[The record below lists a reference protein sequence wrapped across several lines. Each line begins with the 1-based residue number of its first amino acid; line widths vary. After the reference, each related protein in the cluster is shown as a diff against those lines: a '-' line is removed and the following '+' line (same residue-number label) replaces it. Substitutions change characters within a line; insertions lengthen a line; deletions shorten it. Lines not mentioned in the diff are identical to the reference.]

1 MKLRLAPYDLL
12 TKKVN
17 AFNFNKLDAEQI
29 EKEIIDIMLKHD
41 GLGLA
46 ANQVGL
52 DARVFAIH
60 NKEAEPFA
68 VFNPQ
73 IIESSNDKI
82 LREEGC
88 LSYPD
93 LWMKVKRPEHIV
105 VKFTNSQGKTIQE
118 AYNGLLSRVFQHE
131 YDHLD
136 GICYVDRVS
145 KLVYNIARKRKK
157 KIAGNI

>member
-1 MKLRLAPYDLL
+1 MKLKLAPYDLL
-12 TKKVN
+12 TKKVD
-17 AFNFNKLDAEQI
+17 AFDFNKLDAEQI
-29 EKEIIDIMLKHD
+29 EKEIIDIMLKYN

-52 DARVFAIH
+52 NARVFVIH
-60 NKEAEPFA
+60 NKKAKPFA
-68 VFNPQ
+68 VFNPI
-73 IIESSNDKI
+73 IIESSSDKI
-82 LREEGC
+82 LLEEGC

-105 VKFTNSQGKTIQE
+105 VEFTNSKGKTIQE

-145 KLVYNIARKRKK
+145 KLVYNMARKRKR

>member
-12 TKKVN
+12 TKKVD
-17 AFNFNKLDAEQI
+17 AFDFNKLDAEQI

-73 IIESSNDKI
+73 IIESSNDEI

-93 LWMKVKRPEHIV
+93 LWMKVKRPASIV
-105 VKFTNSQGKTIQE
+105 VEFTNSEGKTIQE

-145 KLVYNIARKRKK
+145 KLVYNMACKRKRK
-157 KIAGNI
+157 IAENI

>member
-12 TKKVN
+12 TKKVD
-17 AFNFNKLDAEQI
+17 AFDFNKLDAEQI
-29 EKEIIDIMLKHD
+29 EREIVDIMLKHN

-52 DARVFAIH
+52 DARVFVMH
-60 NKEAEPFA
+60 NKDAEPFA

-73 IIESSNDKI
+73 IIKSSNNKV

-93 LWMKVKRPEHIV
+93 LWMIVKRSEHIV
-105 VKFTNSQGKTIQE
+105 VKFTNSRGKIIQE

-136 GICYVDRVS
+136 GICYIDRVS
-145 KLVYNIARKRKK
+145 K
-157 KIAGNI
+157 